1 MSKSLKRSRK
11 KRRVK
16 SQMTIDASIVKDLR
30 SRTGAGIMD
39 CKEALLDSD
48 GNVEKAVDFL
58 RKKGIAKAE
67 KKVGREAD
75 QGVVLSYIHPGNRIG
90 VLVEVNCET
99 DFVAKTDGFQSFV
112 KNIAMQIAATNPLS
126 VTRDGIDSVVVDKEK
141 EIFTEQAKLSG
152 KPDNVLEKIIE
163 GKIEKFYQE
172 SCLLEQSFIKDSDKF
187 VQDILM
193 ETIATLGEN
202 ISITRFSRF
211 EVGDALSSNG
221 QAE

>member
-1 MSKSLKRSRK
+1 
-11 KRRVK
+11 
-16 SQMTIDASIVKDLR
+16 MTIDASIVKDLR

-126 VTRDGIDSVVVDKEK
+126 VTRDDIDSVVVDKEK

-163 GKIEKFYQE
+163 GRIEKFYQE
-172 SCLLEQSFIKDSDKF
+172 NCLLEQSFIKDSDKS

-202 ISITRFSRF
+202 ISIARFSRF

>member
-1 MSKSLKRSRK
+1 
-11 KRRVK
+11 
-16 SQMTIDASIVKDLR
+16 MTIDASIVKDLR
-30 SRTGAGIMD
+30 GRTGAGIMD

-67 KKVGREAD
+67 KKAGREAD
-75 QGVVLSYIHPGNRIG
+75 QGAVLSYIHPGNRIG
-90 VLVEVNCET
+90 VLVEVKCET
-99 DFVAKTDGFQSFV
+99 DFVAKTDGFQTFV
-112 KNIAMQIAATNPLS
+112 KDVAMQIAATNPLS

-141 EIFTEQAKLSG
+141 EIFTEQAKLSS

-163 GKIEKFYQE
+163 GRIEKFYQE
-172 SCLLEQSFIKDSDKF
+172 ICLLEQSFIKDSDKS
-187 VQDILM
+187 VKDILM

-202 ISITRFSRF
+202 ISIARFSRF
-211 EVGDALSSNG
+211 EVGDTLSSNG

>member
-1 MSKSLKRSRK
+1 
-11 KRRVK
+11 
-16 SQMTIDASIVKDLR
+16 MTIDASIVKDLR
-30 SRTGAGIMD
+30 GRTGAGIMD

-58 RKKGIAKAE
+58 RKKGITKAE
-67 KKVGREAD
+67 KKAGREAD

-90 VLVEVNCET
+90 VLVEVKCET
-99 DFVAKTDGFQSFV
+99 DFVAKTDGFQTFV
-112 KNIAMQIAATNPLS
+112 KDVAMQIAATNPLS

-163 GKIEKFYQE
+163 GRIEKFYQE
-172 SCLLEQSFIKDSDKF
+172 NCLLEQSFIKDSDKS

-202 ISITRFSRF
+202 ISIARFSRF
-211 EVGDALSSNG
+211 EVGDTLSSNG

>member
-1 MSKSLKRSRK
+1 
-11 KRRVK
+11 
-16 SQMTIDASIVKDLR
+16 MTIDASIVKDLR

-58 RKKGIAKAE
+58 RKKGITKAE
-67 KKVGREAD
+67 KKAGREAD

-99 DFVAKTDGFQSFV
+99 DFVAKTDGFQMFV

-163 GKIEKFYQE
+163 GRIEKFYQE
-172 SCLLEQSFIKDSDKF
+172 ICLLEQSFIKDSDKS
-187 VQDILM
+187 VKDILM

-202 ISITRFSRF
+202 ISIARFSRF

>member
-1 MSKSLKRSRK
+1 
-11 KRRVK
+11 
-16 SQMTIDASIVKDLR
+16 MTIDASIVKDLR

-67 KKVGREAD
+67 KKAGREAD
-75 QGVVLSYIHPGNRIG
+75 QGAVLSYIHPGNRIG
-90 VLVEVNCET
+90 VLVEVKCET
-99 DFVAKTDGFQSFV
+99 DFVAKTDGFQTFV
-112 KNIAMQIAATNPLS
+112 KDVAMQIAATNPLS

-141 EIFTEQAKLSG
+141 EIFTEQAKLSS

-163 GKIEKFYQE
+163 GRIEKFYQE
-172 SCLLEQSFIKDSDKF
+172 NCLLEQSFIKDSDKS

-202 ISITRFSRF
+202 ISIARFSRF

>member
-1 MSKSLKRSRK
+1 
-11 KRRVK
+11 
-16 SQMTIDASIVKDLR
+16 MTIDANIVKDLR

-39 CKEALLDSD
+39 CKEALVDSD
-48 GNVEKAVDFL
+48 GNVEKALDFL

-67 KKVGREAD
+67 KKAGREAD

-90 VLVEVNCET
+90 VLVEVKCET
-99 DFVAKTDGFQSFV
+99 DFVAKTDGFQTFV
-112 KNIAMQIAATNPLS
+112 KDVAMQIAATNPLS

-163 GKIEKFYQE
+163 GRIEKFHQE
-172 SCLLEQSFIKDSDKF
+172 NCLLEQSFIKDSDKS

-202 ISITRFSRF
+202 ISIARFSRF

>member
-1 MSKSLKRSRK
+1 
-11 KRRVK
+11 
-16 SQMTIDASIVKDLR
+16 MTIDASIVKDLR

-58 RKKGIAKAE
+58 RKKGITKAE
-67 KKVGREAD
+67 KKAGREAD

-90 VLVEVNCET
+90 VLVEVNCEP
-99 DFVAKTDGFQSFV
+99 DFVAKTDGFQMFV

-163 GKIEKFYQE
+163 GRIEKFYQE
-172 SCLLEQSFIKDSDKF
+172 ICLLEQSFIKDSDKS

-202 ISITRFSRF
+202 ISIARFSRF
-211 EVGDALSSNG
+211 EVGDVLSSNG

>member
-1 MSKSLKRSRK
+1 
-11 KRRVK
+11 
-16 SQMTIDASIVKDLR
+16 MTIDANIVKDLR
-30 SRTGAGIMD
+30 GRTGAGIMD
-39 CKEALLDSD
+39 CKEALLESD

-67 KKVGREAD
+67 KKAGREAG

-90 VLVEVNCET
+90 VLVEVKCET
-99 DFVAKTDGFQSFV
+99 DFVAKTDGFQTFV
-112 KNIAMQIAATNPLS
+112 KDVAMQIAATNPLS

-152 KPDNVLEKIIE
+152 KPNNVLEKIIE
-163 GKIEKFYQE
+163 GRIEKFYQE
-172 SCLLEQSFIKDSDKF
+172 NCLLEQSFIKDSDKS

-202 ISITRFSRF
+202 ISIARFSRF

-221 QAE
+221 QAK

>member
-1 MSKSLKRSRK
+1 
-11 KRRVK
+11 
-16 SQMTIDASIVKDLR
+16 MTIDASIVKDLR

-172 SCLLEQSFIKDSDKF
+172 SCLLEQSFIKDSDKS

>member
-1 MSKSLKRSRK
+1 
-11 KRRVK
+11 
-16 SQMTIDASIVKDLR
+16 MTIDASIVKDLR
-30 SRTGAGIMD
+30 GRTGAGIMD

-58 RKKGIAKAE
+58 RKKGITKAE
-67 KKVGREAD
+67 KKAGREAD

-99 DFVAKTDGFQSFV
+99 DFVAKTDGFQMFV

-163 GKIEKFYQE
+163 GRIEKFYQE
-172 SCLLEQSFIKDSDKF
+172 NCLLEQSFIKDSDKS

-193 ETIATLGEN
+193 ETIVTLGEN
-202 ISITRFSRF
+202 ISIARFSRF

>member
-1 MSKSLKRSRK
+1 
-11 KRRVK
+11 
-16 SQMTIDASIVKDLR
+16 MTIDANIVKDLR

-67 KKVGREAD
+67 KKAGREAD
-75 QGVVLSYIHPGNRIG
+75 QGAVLSYIHPGNRIG
-90 VLVEVNCET
+90 VLVEVKCET
-99 DFVAKTDGFQSFV
+99 DFVAKTDGFQTFV
-112 KNIAMQIAATNPLS
+112 KDVAMQIAATNPLS

-163 GKIEKFYQE
+163 GRIEKFHQE
-172 SCLLEQSFIKDSDKF
+172 NCLLEQSFIKDSDKS

-193 ETIATLGEN
+193 ETIAMLGEN
-202 ISITRFSRF
+202 ISIARFSRF

>member
-1 MSKSLKRSRK
+1 
-11 KRRVK
+11 
-16 SQMTIDASIVKDLR
+16 MTIDARIVKDLR

-67 KKVGREAD
+67 KKAGREAD

-99 DFVAKTDGFQSFV
+99 DFVAKTDGFQTFV
-112 KNIAMQIAATNPLS
+112 KDVAMQIAATNPLS
-126 VTRDGIDSVVVDKEK
+126 VTQDGIDSVVINKEK

-152 KPDNVLEKIIE
+152 KPNNVLEKIIE
-163 GKIEKFYQE
+163 GRIEKFYQE
-172 SCLLEQSFIKDSDKF
+172 NCLLEQSFIKDSDKS

-202 ISITRFSRF
+202 ISIARFSRF

>member
-1 MSKSLKRSRK
+1 
-11 KRRVK
+11 
-16 SQMTIDASIVKDLR
+16 MTIDASIVKDLR
-30 SRTGAGIMD
+30 GRTGAGIMD

-58 RKKGIAKAE
+58 RKKGITKAE
-67 KKVGREAD
+67 KKAGREAD

-99 DFVAKTDGFQSFV
+99 DFVAKTDGFQMFV
-112 KNIAMQIAATNPLS
+112 KNVAMQIAATNPLS

-163 GKIEKFYQE
+163 GRIEKFYQE
-172 SCLLEQSFIKDSDKF
+172 NCLLDQSFIKDSDKS

-202 ISITRFSRF
+202 ISIARFSRF

>member
-1 MSKSLKRSRK
+1 
-11 KRRVK
+11 
-16 SQMTIDASIVKDLR
+16 MTIDASIVKDLR
-30 SRTGAGIMD
+30 GRTGAGIMD

-58 RKKGIAKAE
+58 RKKGITKAE
-67 KKVGREAD
+67 KKAGREAD

-99 DFVAKTDGFQSFV
+99 DFVAKTDGFQMFV
-112 KNIAMQIAATNPLS
+112 KNVAMQIAATNPLS

-163 GKIEKFYQE
+163 GRIEKFYQE
-172 SCLLEQSFIKDSDKF
+172 ICLLEQSFIKDSDKS
-187 VQDILM
+187 VKDILM

-202 ISITRFSRF
+202 ISIARFSRF

>member
-1 MSKSLKRSRK
+1 
-11 KRRVK
+11 
-16 SQMTIDASIVKDLR
+16 MTIDARIVKDLR

-67 KKVGREAD
+67 KKAGREAD
-75 QGVVLSYIHPGNRIG
+75 QGAVLSYIHPGNRIG
-90 VLVEVNCET
+90 VLVEVKCET
-99 DFVAKTDGFQSFV
+99 DFVAKTDGFQTFV
-112 KNIAMQIAATNPLS
+112 KDVAMQIAATNPLS

-152 KPDNVLEKIIE
+152 KPDNVIEKIIE
-163 GKIEKFYQE
+163 GRIEKFYQE
-172 SCLLEQSFIKDSDKF
+172 NCLLEQSFIKDSDKS

-202 ISITRFSRF
+202 ISIARFSRF
-211 EVGDALSSNG
+211 EVGDTLSSNG

>member
-1 MSKSLKRSRK
+1 
-11 KRRVK
+11 
-16 SQMTIDASIVKDLR
+16 MTIDASIVKDLR

-58 RKKGIAKAE
+58 RKKGITKAE
-67 KKVGREAD
+67 KKAGREAD

-99 DFVAKTDGFQSFV
+99 DFVAKTDGFQMFV
-112 KNIAMQIAATNPLS
+112 KNVAMQIAATNPLS

-163 GKIEKFYQE
+163 GRIEKFYQE
-172 SCLLEQSFIKDSDKF
+172 NCLLEQSFIKDSDKS

-193 ETIATLGEN
+193 ETIAMLGEN
-202 ISITRFSRF
+202 ISIARFSRF

>member
-1 MSKSLKRSRK
+1 
-11 KRRVK
+11 
-16 SQMTIDASIVKDLR
+16 MTIDASIVKDLR
-30 SRTGAGIMD
+30 GRTGAGIMD

-67 KKVGREAD
+67 KKAGREAD

-90 VLVEVNCET
+90 VLVEVSCET
-99 DFVAKTDGFQSFV
+99 DFVAKTDGFQMIV
-112 KNIAMQIAATNPLS
+112 KDVAMQIAATNPLS

-163 GKIEKFYQE
+163 GRIEKFYQE
-172 SCLLEQSFIKDSDKF
+172 ICLLEQSFIKDSDKS
-187 VQDILM
+187 VKDILM

-202 ISITRFSRF
+202 ISIARFSRF
-211 EVGDALSSNG
+211 EVGDTLSSNG

>member
-1 MSKSLKRSRK
+1 
-11 KRRVK
+11 
-16 SQMTIDASIVKDLR
+16 MTIDASIVKDLR

-58 RKKGIAKAE
+58 RKKGITKAE
-67 KKVGREAD
+67 KKAGREAD

-99 DFVAKTDGFQSFV
+99 DFVAKTDRFQTYDKDV
-112 KNIAMQIAATNPLS
+112 AMQIAATNPLS

-152 KPDNVLEKIIE
+152 KPGNVLEKIIE
-163 GKIEKFYQE
+163 GRIEKFYQE
-172 SCLLEQSFIKDSDKF
+172 NCLLEQSFIKDSDKS

-202 ISITRFSRF
+202 ISIARFSRF
-211 EVGDALSSNG
+211 EVGDTLSSNG

>member
-1 MSKSLKRSRK
+1 
-11 KRRVK
+11 
-16 SQMTIDASIVKDLR
+16 MTIDASIVKDLR

-58 RKKGIAKAE
+58 RKKGITKAE
-67 KKVGREAD
+67 KKAGREAD

-99 DFVAKTDGFQSFV
+99 DFVAKTDGFQTFV
-112 KNIAMQIAATNPLS
+112 KDVAMQIAATNPLS

-163 GKIEKFYQE
+163 GRIEKFYQE
-172 SCLLEQSFIKDSDKF
+172 ICLLEQSFIKDSDKS
-187 VQDILM
+187 VKDILM

-202 ISITRFSRF
+202 ISIARFSRF
-211 EVGDALSSNG
+211 EVGDMLSSNG

>member
-1 MSKSLKRSRK
+1 
-11 KRRVK
+11 
-16 SQMTIDASIVKDLR
+16 MTIDASIVKDLR

-67 KKVGREAD
+67 KKAGREAD
-75 QGVVLSYIHPGNRIG
+75 QGAVLSYIHPGNRIG
-90 VLVEVNCET
+90 VLVEVKCET
-99 DFVAKTDGFQSFV
+99 DFVAKTDGFQTFV
-112 KNIAMQIAATNPLS
+112 KDVAMQIAATNPLS

-163 GKIEKFYQE
+163 GRIEKFYQE
-172 SCLLEQSFIKDSDKF
+172 NCLLEQFFIKDSDKS

-202 ISITRFSRF
+202 ISIARFSRF

>member
-1 MSKSLKRSRK
+1 
-11 KRRVK
+11 
-16 SQMTIDASIVKDLR
+16 MTIDASIVKDLR

-67 KKVGREAD
+67 KKAGREAD
-75 QGVVLSYIHPGNRIG
+75 QGAVLSYIHPGNRIG
-90 VLVEVNCET
+90 VLVEVKCET
-99 DFVAKTDGFQSFV
+99 DFVAKTDGFQTFV
-112 KNIAMQIAATNPLS
+112 KDVAMQIAATNPLS

-163 GKIEKFYQE
+163 GRIEKFHQE
-172 SCLLEQSFIKDSDKF
+172 NCLLEQSFIKDSDKS
-187 VQDILM
+187 VQDILI
-193 ETIATLGEN
+193 ETIAMLGEN
-202 ISITRFSRF
+202 ISIARFSRF

>member
-1 MSKSLKRSRK
+1 
-11 KRRVK
+11 
-16 SQMTIDASIVKDLR
+16 MTIDAASIVKDLR

-58 RKKGIAKAE
+58 RKKGITKAE
-67 KKVGREAD
+67 KKAGREAD

-99 DFVAKTDGFQSFV
+99 DFVAKTDGFQMFV
-112 KNIAMQIAATNPLS
+112 KNVAMQIAATNPLS

-163 GKIEKFYQE
+163 GRIEKFYQE
-172 SCLLEQSFIKDSDKF
+172 NCLLEQSFIKDSDKS

-202 ISITRFSRF
+202 ISIARFSRF
-211 EVGDALSSNG
+211 EVGDTLSSNG

>member
-1 MSKSLKRSRK
+1 
-11 KRRVK
+11 
-16 SQMTIDASIVKDLR
+16 MTIDASIVKDLR
-30 SRTGAGIMD
+30 GRTGAGIMD

-58 RKKGIAKAE
+58 RKKGITKAE
-67 KKVGREAD
+67 KKAGREAD

-99 DFVAKTDGFQSFV
+99 DFVAKTDGFQTFV
-112 KNIAMQIAATNPLS
+112 KDVAMQIAATNPLS

-163 GKIEKFYQE
+163 GRIEKFYQE
-172 SCLLEQSFIKDSDKF
+172 NCLLDQSFIKDSDKS

-202 ISITRFSRF
+202 ISIARFSRF
-211 EVGDALSSNG
+211 EVGDVLSSNG

>member
-1 MSKSLKRSRK
+1 
-11 KRRVK
+11 
-16 SQMTIDASIVKDLR
+16 MTIDASIVKDLR

-58 RKKGIAKAE
+58 RKKGITKAE
-67 KKVGREAD
+67 KKLGRGAD

-99 DFVAKTDGFQSFV
+99 DFVAKTDRFQTYDKDV
-112 KNIAMQIAATNPLS
+112 AMQIAATNPLS

-163 GKIEKFYQE
+163 GRIEKFYQE
-172 SCLLEQSFIKDSDKF
+172 NCLLEQSFIKDSDKS

-202 ISITRFSRF
+202 ISIARFSRF
-211 EVGDALSSNG
+211 EVGDTLSSNG

>member
-1 MSKSLKRSRK
+1 
-11 KRRVK
+11 
-16 SQMTIDASIVKDLR
+16 MTIDASIVKDLR

-67 KKVGREAD
+67 KKAGREAD
-75 QGVVLSYIHPGNRIG
+75 QGAVLSYIHPGNRIG
-90 VLVEVNCET
+90 VLVEVKCET
-99 DFVAKTDGFQSFV
+99 DFVAKTDGFQTFV
-112 KNIAMQIAATNPLS
+112 KDVAMQIAATNPLS
-126 VTRDGIDSVVVDKEK
+126 VTRGGIDSVVVDKEK

-163 GKIEKFYQE
+163 GRIEKFYQE
-172 SCLLEQSFIKDSDKF
+172 NCLLEQSFIKDSDKF

-202 ISITRFSRF
+202 ISIARFSRF

>member
-1 MSKSLKRSRK
+1 
-11 KRRVK
+11 
-16 SQMTIDASIVKDLR
+16 MTIDATIVKDLR
-30 SRTGAGIMD
+30 RRTGSGIMD
-39 CKEALLDSD
+39 CKEALLESE
-48 GNVEKAVDFL
+48 GNVEKAIEFL

-67 KKVGREAD
+67 KKASRQAN

-99 DFVAKTDGFQSFV
+99 DFVAKTDEFQLFV

-126 VTRDGIDSVVVDKEK
+126 LTRDALDSVLVDKEK

-152 KPDNVLEKIIE
+152 KPDNVLEKIVD

-172 SCLLEQSFIKDSDKF
+172 SCLLEQSFIKDSDKS
-187 VQDILM
+187 VKDILT
-193 ETIATLGEN
+193 ETITSLGEN

-211 EVGDALSSNG
+211 EVGDAISSNG

>member
-1 MSKSLKRSRK
+1 
-11 KRRVK
+11 
-16 SQMTIDASIVKDLR
+16 MTIDASIVKDLR
-30 SRTGAGIMD
+30 GRTGAGIMD

-58 RKKGIAKAE
+58 RKKGITKAE
-67 KKVGREAD
+67 KKAGREAD

-99 DFVAKTDGFQSFV
+99 DFVAKTDGFQMFV
-112 KNIAMQIAATNPLS
+112 KNVAMQIAATNPLS

-141 EIFTEQAKLSG
+141 EIFTEQATLSG

-163 GKIEKFYQE
+163 GRIEKFYQE
-172 SCLLEQSFIKDSDKF
+172 NCLLEQSFIKDSDKS

-202 ISITRFSRF
+202 ISIARFSRF
-211 EVGDALSSNG
+211 EVGAMLSSNG

>member
-1 MSKSLKRSRK
+1 
-11 KRRVK
+11 
-16 SQMTIDASIVKDLR
+16 MTIDARIVKDLR

-67 KKVGREAD
+67 KKAGREAD
-75 QGVVLSYIHPGNRIG
+75 QGAVLSYIHPGNRIG
-90 VLVEVNCET
+90 VLVEVKCET
-99 DFVAKTDGFQSFV
+99 DFVAKTDGFQTFV
-112 KNIAMQIAATNPLS
+112 KDVAMQIAATNPLS

-163 GKIEKFYQE
+163 GRIEKFHQE
-172 SCLLEQSFIKDSDKF
+172 NCLLEQSFIKDSDKS

-193 ETIATLGEN
+193 ETIAMLGEN
-202 ISITRFSRF
+202 ISIARFSRF